1 MSLNKDEKEFLRNAK
16 LLIIDGDWLN
26 FIDMLYSN
34 DTHIDYDYKVN
45 QNKILNL
52 LDEVG
57 VDYKN
62 YPKFKIGERVY
73 ISDVTEILD
82 INNIDIHNNS
92 AFIKKHSNKNFVF
105 ISNVI
110 GTIKDILPLFN
121 AIYSFVYVVEVQDN
135 NGVFEYVLVSQNG
148 LGKI

>member
-82 INNIDIHNNS
+82 INIDMHNNP
-92 AFIKKHSNKNFVF
+92 AFIKKYSDKNFVF
-105 ISNVI
+105 ASNI
-110 GTIKDILPLFN
+110 NGTIKDILPLFN
-121 AIYSFVYVVEVQDN
+121 AIYSFVYVVEVKDN
-135 NGVFEYVLVSQNG
+135 NGVVEYSLVNQNG